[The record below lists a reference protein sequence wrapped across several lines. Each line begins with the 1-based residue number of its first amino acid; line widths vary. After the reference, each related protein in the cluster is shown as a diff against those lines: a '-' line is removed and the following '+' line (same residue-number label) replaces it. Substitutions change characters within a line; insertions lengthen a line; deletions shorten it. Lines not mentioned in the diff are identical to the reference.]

1 MLIENGARV
10 NEKHA
15 LSLSTPLHI
24 SIGNNQIETSKIL
37 LIHGAD
43 LDARDMLLE
52 TPLHYATSRNLVE
65 ATLFAIEKGA
75 SVTVRNDVRNTP
87 LESAIDA
94 KGIETMKTFLSFEHF
109 K

>member
-1 MLIENGARV
+1 
-10 NEKHA
+10 
-15 LSLSTPLHI
+15 
-24 SIGNNQIETSKIL
+24 
-37 LIHGAD
+37 
-43 LDARDMLLE
+43 MLLE

-94 KGIETMKTFLSFEHF
+94 KGIETMITFLSFENF

>member
-1 MLIENGARV
+1 MVHVLTISMQFIYQ
-10 NEKHA
+10 H
-15 LSLSTPLHI
+15 LFSIHI
-24 SIGNNQIETSKIL
+24 SIGSNQIETSKIFIL
-37 LIHGAD
+37 HGAD

-65 ATLFAIEKGA
+65 ATLFAIENGA
-75 SVTVRNDVRNTP
+75 SITVRNDVRNTP